1 MQYIG
6 YLMFVIGAAGVD
18 GDDMIKSALICFAGL
33 VVLAVSAWRERRK
46 QYDTAGI
53 KSKRNSGN
61 VPNIRKQG
69 LRNNKAA

>member
-33 VVLAVSAWRERRK
+33 VVLAVSAWKERRELWQEQHTTQK
-46 QYDTAGI
+46 NLQRFSDVQKVRHTHLSA
-53 KSKRNSGN
+53 
-61 VPNIRKQG
+61 
-69 LRNNKAA
+69 